1 MSTVL
6 SVRLVGRW
14 ERNTLDTTNLN
25 RNSADGASPDPSRE
39 PSKSVLAC
47 LKPRE
52 PSQGLGERL
61 KDHYWNGEEAQHPA
75 DEQAVAQTQ
84 RLPTFF

>member
-1 MSTVL
+1 MIRVS
-6 SVRLVGRW
+6 LVGRW
-14 ERNTLDTTNLN
+14 ERNTLDTTHLN

-39 PSKSVLAC
+39 PGKSVLAS

-61 KDHYWNGEEAQHPA
+61 KDHNWNREEAQHPA

-84 RLPTFF
+84 RLPTFL